1 MEEVDD
7 ELHIGVE
14 TDMDEMRDF
23 MHWCLSNAKDELEAR
38 KGVSIVAFVRPR
50 QDAKLTKGLDLDS
63 NKKPMAAIPYQHEG
77 GEDLWY
83 AAVGG
88 FVNEFGAEFA
98 IMIAEA
104 WYNEGSFDDLAE
116 GEMPIPPSQDP
127 NRKECISIQG
137 ISYDATGLITGQ
149 MTLMQPF
156 EKKDGKVEYSELV
169 TLDKGEFS
177 SKLAR
182 ATVNQDLL

>member
-23 MHWCLSNAKDELEAR
+23 MHWCLDNAKDELETR
-38 KGVSIVAFVRPR
+38 EGVSIVAFVRPR

-63 NKKPMAAIPYQHEG
+63 NKKAMAAIPYQHEG

-104 WYNEGSFDDLAE
+104 WYSEGNIDDLESGRRPA
-116 GEMPIPPSQDP
+116 IPSEDP
-127 NRKECISIQG
+127 NRKECIAIQG
-137 ISYDATGLITGQ
+137 ICYDSTGLITGQ
-149 MTLMQPF
+149 VTLMQPF
-156 EKKDGKVEYSELV
+156 EKKGRKVEYFDLV
-169 TLDKGEFS
+169 TLDKGEFD

-182 ATVNQDLL
+182 VTINQDLV